1 MDRALPTDT
10 HSHRAPSMQTQACF
24 AALARCLMGRGGVLR
39 RYTAA
44 DQLQDIASLGA
55 EMDKLTAAL
64 NANGV

>member
-1 MDRALPTDT
+1 
-10 HSHRAPSMQTQACF
+10 
-24 AALARCLMGRGGVLR
+24 MGRGGVLR